1 MNVNVGID
9 IGSTTVKIVVVR
21 DGEIIHKHY
30 ERHFSKVREKA
41 VELVR
46 AARGLIGEDTPLR
59 CSITGSAGLGVAKAA
74 DIDFVQEVF
83 ATRKAVG
90 VHVPQADVV
99 IELGGEDAKIVFLTG
114 QLEERMNGSCAGGTG
129 AFIDQMAVLLDVTP
143 SELDE
148 LAQGAER
155 IYTIASRCGVFAKS
169 DIQPLLNEG
178 ARKEDV
184 AASIFQA
191 VVNQTIAGL
200 AQGREVKGDVLF
212 LGGPLFFF
220 KGLQKRFQE
229 TLKLD
234 DAHAHFPALA
244 PYAIAAGAA
253 EYAGGTQKTYTV
265 DSLLAALEKA
275 ADAPVVAN
283 YLPPLFEDEQQY
295 EEFKNRHAMHDVM
308 TQNVTMYEGDAYLGI
323 DCGSTTTK
331 LVLIGEDDQILFHHY
346 QSNKGNPA
354 DVIREQLTKLYE
366 LCGDR
371 VHIVSSAVTGYGEA
385 LIQNAFGVD
394 FGLVE
399 TVAHF
404 RAARHFC
411 PDVDFIIDIGGQDIK
426 CFKVE
431 NGVIDDI
438 FLNEA
443 CSSGCGSFLQTFAG
457 ALGYSI
463 EDFAKLGL
471 FADRPVDLGSRC
483 TVFMNSSVKQ
493 AQKDGATVENIS
505 AGLSISVVKN
515 ALYKVIRAVDS
526 KAIGREIVV
535 QGGTFLNDAVLRAF
549 EQEIGH
555 DVIRP
560 TIAGLMGAYGAALYA
575 HEKAQAAGKATE
587 LSTLLSKE
595 ALEEFTH
602 SVKAITCRGCSNS
615 CKLTVNTFS
624 GGRKFISGNRCEKPV
639 TGVKSTEAQY
649 NMFEEK
655 RKLLARYTYKDTG
668 KPVIGIPMGLNMY
681 ELLPFWYKFF
691 TTLGYDVKTSPASN
705 RQLYLKGQHTI
716 PSDTAC
722 FPAKLMHGHVEA
734 LLDEGVDAVFYP
746 CMTYNFDENLGDNHY
761 NCPVVAYYPEVI
773 SSNIQK
779 LKDTVFIGDYVGLHR
794 RHDFPGKMY
803 EILRRHFPNGTFTK
817 KDVKKASDAAYAE
830 YDLYMRAVRA
840 IGDKFLALA
849 EEQHKP
855 VIVLAGRPYHVDPE
869 INHGIDSLICD
880 CGAVVVTEDA
890 VACKEKKFPT
900 KVLNQW
906 TYHSRL
912 YAAAKYVV
920 DRADK
925 RVNLIQLVSF
935 GCGVDA
941 ITTDEVRGI
950 LHDGGKI
957 YTQLKIDEITNLGA
971 VRIRLRSLFAALDL
985 Q

>member
-1 MNVNVGID
+1 MCI
-9 IGSTTVKIVVVR
+9 R
-21 DGEIIHKHY
+21 D
-30 ERHFSKVREKA
+30 S
-41 VELVR
+41 
-46 AARGLIGEDTPLR
+46 
-59 CSITGSAGLGVAKAA
+59 
-74 DIDFVQEVF
+74 
-83 ATRKAVG
+83 
-90 VHVPQADVV
+90 
-99 IELGGEDAKIVFLTG
+99 
-114 QLEERMNGSCAGGTG
+114 
-129 AFIDQMAVLLDVTP
+129 
-143 SELDE
+143 
-148 LAQGAER
+148 
-155 IYTIASRCGVFAKS
+155 
-169 DIQPLLNEG
+169 
-178 ARKEDV
+178 
-184 AASIFQA
+184 
-191 VVNQTIAGL
+191 
-200 AQGREVKGDVLF
+200 
-212 LGGPLFFF
+212 
-220 KGLQKRFQE
+220 
-229 TLKLD
+229 
-234 DAHAHFPALA
+234 
-244 PYAIAAGAA
+244 
-253 EYAGGTQKTYTV
+253 
-265 DSLLAALEKA
+265 
-275 ADAPVVAN
+275 
-283 YLPPLFEDEQQY
+283 
-295 EEFKNRHAMHDVM
+295 
-308 TQNVTMYEGDAYLGI
+308 
-323 DCGSTTTK
+323 
-331 LVLIGEDDQILFHHY
+331 
-346 QSNKGNPA
+346 
-354 DVIREQLTKLYE
+354 
-366 LCGDR
+366 
-371 VHIVSSAVTGYGEA
+371 
-385 LIQNAFGVD
+385 
-394 FGLVE
+394 
-399 TVAHF
+399 
-404 RAARHFC
+404 
-411 PDVDFIIDIGGQDIK
+411 
-426 CFKVE
+426 
-431 NGVIDDI
+431 
-438 FLNEA
+438 
-443 CSSGCGSFLQTFAG
+443 
-457 ALGYSI
+457 
-463 EDFAKLGL
+463 
-471 FADRPVDLGSRC
+471 
-483 TVFMNSSVKQ
+483 
-493 AQKDGATVENIS
+493 
-505 AGLSISVVKN
+505 
-515 ALYKVIRAVDS
+515 
-526 KAIGREIVV
+526 
-535 QGGTFLNDAVLRAF
+535 
-549 EQEIGH
+549 
-555 DVIRP
+555 
-560 TIAGLMGAYGAALYA
+560 
-575 HEKAQAAGKATE
+575 
-587 LSTLLSKE
+587 
-595 ALEEFTH
+595 
-602 SVKAITCRGCSNS
+602 
-615 CKLTVNTFS
+615 
-624 GGRKFISGNRCEKPV
+624 
-639 TGVKSTEAQY
+639 

-840 IGDKFLALA
+840 IGDRFLALA

-869 INHGIDSLICD
+869 INHGIDGLICD